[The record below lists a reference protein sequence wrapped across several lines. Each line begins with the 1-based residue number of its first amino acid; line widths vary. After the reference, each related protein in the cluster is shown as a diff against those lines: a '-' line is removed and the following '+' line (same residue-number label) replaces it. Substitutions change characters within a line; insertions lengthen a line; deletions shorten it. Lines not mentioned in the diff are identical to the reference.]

1 MATPTALP
9 ATFVASTV
17 LPASDL
23 NLLRGAFR
31 VLQVVSTSTG
41 TATLNN
47 TVTYADATNLTV
59 SITPTS
65 SDSKVLVL
73 CAVST
78 GHSAA
83 TGGFLRLLRGATVI
97 GTDPM
102 VWFYTGSTNSEYS
115 GVSNSIIYLDSPAT
129 TSATAYKIQFRSE
142 GINGVTINRSYN
154 GAAGQTMAS
163 SITVFEIS
171 A

>member
-1 MATPTALP
+1 MPTPTALP
-9 ATFVASTV
+9 TAFVTGQV
-17 LPASDL
+17 LTAADQ

-59 SITPTS
+59 SITPTLS
-65 SDSKVLVL
+65 SSKVLVV
-73 CAVST
+73 CAVGT
-78 GHSAA
+78 GHSNA

-97 GTDPM
+97 GADPM
-102 VWFYTGSTNSEYS
+102 VWFYTGNSNSEYS
-115 GVSNSIIYLDSPAT
+115 GAMQSIIYLDSPAT
-129 TSATAYKIQFRSE
+129 TSATSYKIQLRSE
-142 GINGVTINRSYN
+142 GVNGVSVNRSYAGN
-154 GAAGQTMAS
+154 TGQTMFS